1 MKSGGER
8 RFIAP
13 LINHFGEM
21 PCSAIDQAAVLRAA
35 LTLYPEAAPSTRN
48 RQAFTPL
55 SAVLRSA
62 GITLSLRR
70 PKQLKGIIRWL
81 TDDEAIRLI
90 EACSDHLRPLVIFML
105 FTGARAGEALWL
117 DWHNVDL
124 ARAHVVF
131 PKTKNGN
138 PRGVPLHP
146 AVIAALANLHHRSGA
161 VFRRPDGKPYEPP
174 RGDGDT
180 SAGSRIGTAFSGA
193 LKRAGIEKCRVHDLR
208 HTFATWHY
216 REHRDLIALQRLG
229 GWKTLSMVTRYAHQS
244 SAIDRDAINALPN
257 LGTIREA
264 KTTEAEAS

>member
-1 MKSGGER
+1 LK
-8 RFIAP
+8 
-13 LINHFGEM
+13 
-21 PCSAIDQAAVLRAA
+21 
-35 LTLYPEAAPSTRN
+35 
-48 RQAFTPL
+48 
-55 SAVLRSA
+55 SA
-62 GITLSLRR
+62 GITLNLRR
-70 PKQLKGIIRWL
+70 PKPPASIIRWL
-81 TDDEAIRLI
+81 TDDEAVRLI
-90 EACSDHLRPLVIFML
+90 EACSPHLRPLVIFML

-131 PKTKNGN
+131 PKTKNGS

-146 AVIAALANLHHRSGA
+146 AVIAELANLSYRDGA

-193 LKRAGIEKCRVHDLR
+193 LKRARIESFRVHDLR

-216 REHRDLIALQRLG
+216 RQHRDLIALQRLG

-244 SAIDRDAINALPN
+244 RAIDRDSINALPS
-257 LGTIREA
+257 LGTIREVEI
-264 KTTEAEAS
+264 TDAEAS